1 MTDQQ
6 WRSLQAGLR
15 SLADDTSEGTASPAV
30 ERALKAALSVR
41 QERGVPLAWRWAMAA
56 SLAAAGVLGV
66 FVLRSGSPGKA
77 GLASRPALEDSVEAY
92 TPWFVQRGGIGP
104 VRGQVVR
111 MRVSR
116 GTAAAFGVRGVGYS
130 TGAAV
135 EADVFI
141 GDDGIMRAI
150 RFVR

>member
-6 WRSLQAGLR
+6 WRSLQTGLR
-15 SLADDTSEGTASPAV
+15 SLADETSEGAASPAV
-30 ERALKAALSVR
+30 ERALKAALAVR
-41 QERGVPLAWRWAMAA
+41 QERGVRPAWRWAMAA
-56 SLAAAGVLGV
+56 SLAVAGVLGALL
-66 FVLRSGSPGKA
+66 LRSGSPGRG
-77 GLASRPALEDSVEAY
+77 GLAIHPAVEDSVEAY
-92 TPWFVQRGGIGP
+92 TPWFVQRGGITP

-116 GTAAAFGVRGVGYS
+116 GTAAAFGVRNVGYS
-130 TGAAV
+130 PDAAV

>member
-6 WRSLQAGLR
+6 WRSLEAGLR
-15 SLADDTSEGTASPAV
+15 SLADDTSEGTASPVV
-30 ERALKAALSVR
+30 ERALRAALSVR
-41 QERGVPLAWRWAMAA
+41 EKRSASPVWRWAMAA
-56 SLAAAGVLGV
+56 SLAAAGVLGALL
-66 FVLRSGSPGKA
+66 LRSGSPGKA
-77 GLASRPALEDSVEAY
+77 GVATRPAINSSLEEY
-92 TPWFVQRGGIGP
+92 TPWFVQRGGSVP

-116 GTAAAFGVRGVGYS
+116 GTAAAFGVRTVGYS
-130 TGAAV
+130 PDAAV